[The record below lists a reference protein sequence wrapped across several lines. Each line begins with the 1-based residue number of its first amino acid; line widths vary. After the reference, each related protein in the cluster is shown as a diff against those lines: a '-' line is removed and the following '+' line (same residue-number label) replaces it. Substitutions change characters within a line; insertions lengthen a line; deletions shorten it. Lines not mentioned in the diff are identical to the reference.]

1 MREGL
6 HHYLLNLLIRLH
18 THRNPLL
25 VFDISSC
32 QQTWLRK
39 GVWLVVWNMNV
50 IFPFT
55 GNVIIPTDELI
66 FFQRGRSTTNQYRK
80 HIYIYIIHIM
90 VLGGI
95 IIPNPWWS
103 RFFNHQPD
111 RVFSENIVNP
121 WCIGLK
127 SQNPQCYMMPF
138 EKKGPQKRVPM
149 FDTHLIARRD
159 EYVGKSHH
167 IPMFGGKITQR
178 SHHQVT
184 IFAH

>member
-66 FFQRGRSTTNQYRK
+66 FFRGVGQPPTSIGNT
-80 HIYIYIIHIM
+80 YIYIIHIM

-149 FDTHLIARRD
+149 FDTHLIARRY